1 MSLAY
6 LLLQWSIFFT
16 PIFEMLLFCSS
27 LHTCTRTRILAPT
40 PTTNIYIKNDS
51 KNRPDSKIVFL
62 TSSVQFC
69 QKSFIF
75 FQDNQIATIS
85 LKTNYGTQNFY
96 DPNLCSPPQPPCFCS
111 NSNKFL

>member
-40 PTTNIYIKNDS
+40 STTNIYIKNDS

-75 FQDNQIATIS
+75 FQDNIKTIFRLHLAAHEATQVEFS
-85 LKTNYGTQNFY
+85 VL
-96 DPNLCSPPQPPCFCS
+96 
-111 NSNKFL
+111 

>member
-75 FQDNQIATIS
+75 FQDNIKTIFRLHLAAHEATQVEFS
-85 LKTNYGTQNFY
+85 VL
-96 DPNLCSPPQPPCFCS
+96 
-111 NSNKFL
+111 